1 MALGVEALASAEL
14 DAGSDGEGQGGGPE
28 GEGGGAGGGARFT
41 VIVEEEL
48 EVLEILAAD
57 LLTNVRVLVERA
69 ETSAWATLPRGD
81 QQSSRDWM
89 LGESFLSCPTGLP
102 NRCVLTLRR

>member
-14 DAGSDGEGQGGGPE
+14 DAGCDGEGQGGGPE

-69 ETSAWATLPRGD
+69 ETSARATLPRGD

-89 LGESFLSCPTGLP
+89 LGESFLCCPTGLP